1 VIKERASLQEEIKIE
16 KDNYKKD
23 CGDYIEQIQM
33 FEEVNTDLEKN
44 LLAVAEQNAKLE

>member
-1 VIKERASLQEEIKIE
+1 MIKERASLQEEIKIE

-33 FEEVNTDLEKN
+33 FVIEFYFKGICNFH
-44 LLAVAEQNAKLE
+44 